1 MRKNTRIV
9 AATFGILAGIAGSGH
24 GVTEILQ
31 GKVHP
36 ASFMFA
42 SIGAPCLPGV
52 AWHACEP
59 AMTLLPNLLI
69 AGILT
74 VLMGLVLIL
83 WSLAFVQSK
92 NGGSLLILL
101 SLVLLLV
108 GGGFFP
114 PLIGIAA
121 GIAGTRI
128 NKPLEKKPASGL
140 ARFASRLWPWPLVI
154 LVVWSIGQYLV
165 GYLANDFLKS
175 IMGFALLLI
184 VIPLPLSIYV
194 AFARD
199 AAG

>member
-9 AATFGILAGIAGSGH
+9 ASTFGILAGIAGLGH

-31 GKVHP
+31 GNTHP

-42 SIGAPCLPGV
+42 SIGAPCVPDQ

-59 AMTLLPNLLI
+59 AMTILPNLLI

-74 VLMGLVLIL
+74 VVMGLLVML
-83 WSLAFVQSK
+83 WSAAFVQSK

-101 SLVLLLV
+101 SIVMLLV

-114 PLIGIAA
+114 PMIGIAA
-121 GIAGTRI
+121 GIAGTLI
-128 NKPLEKKPASGL
+128 NKPLGDKPVSGL
-140 ARFASRLWPWPLVI
+140 RRFASKLWPWPLVI
-154 LVVWSIGQYLV
+154 LVVWCMGQYLV

-175 IMGFALLLI
+175 SMGFALLFIL
-184 VIPLPLSIYV
+184 IPLPLSIYV
-194 AFARD
+194 AHARD